1 MCVLRTWQRAGEWE
15 GGKVVVGTGIMGGQ
29 VKREE
34 QMGGKADE
42 LRGEQTKENREASTR
57 GKST

>member
-15 GGKVVVGTGIMGGQ
+15 GGKVVVGTGMMGGQ
-29 VKREE
+29 AKGEE

-42 LRGEQTKENREASTR
+42 LRGE
-57 GKST
+57 